1 MNLLPTYITQTY
13 TLGGKPIELTIYSYD
28 PQHELEEVKM
38 IADSLTI
45 STTSSGKSITHGLH
59 AGQLHV
65 SLYSESD
72 RVFEALASSNDRE
85 VYCTLKRDG
94 KVVWRGMLDGEQWH
108 EPYSY
113 RDGYATD
120 LVFSDFGVLGRTRLS
135 DACGERTVYT
145 IKGFVQ
151 KCLDAIYPNNTGQ
164 LTVRTTTA
172 TYSKIASL
180 IQTDVAD
187 YDYLE
192 YCTGESL
199 LSRGFREAVS
209 SLPSDMQSVSTGN
222 ICDAIIDLSHWHS
235 DKDRPED
242 ETDVQSV
249 LEDVLKALNLHLWQT
264 TTGDYTLADH
274 ETLASDP
281 QYSRLEARGDDATIE
296 TTETYNR
303 LTLTIDTD
311 IETDLDKPDM
321 TSIEGS
327 YIRLID
333 INDKVSDVVATQI
346 KRLGR
351 LSKPI
356 SLSDGTDRSNY
367 AYESTG
373 GSISVSDKGV
383 AVACHPFDLLHQKEM
398 TDQTKN
404 MWVAIDSPKDLKDS
418 FIQSAFD
425 TAFAP
430 WNSVKDFTPNPTYAP
445 IWTEEFNL
453 PQIDLS
459 TAGEY
464 FIALSLDLLLD
475 NGYNPYQRDPDLA
488 ASRAVTNTF
497 KPNFRKP
504 YDRHKKYI
512 IGVRDLYLEAEI
524 TCGDWKLANC
534 YVGKG
539 LYSPQLMTDNDDDYF
554 EFQTYWVS
562 KTNQDFQLYIPYAG
576 VKYGSWCKPVRNY
589 SIQPAGALSFLK
601 KEPRATHNDTLTLP
615 LPPITNA
622 PIRVSVSGRFFHL
635 DGAIVSSAGILPSTN
650 GVISTKKDTIVTE
663 RRAMDTFVSKMSN
676 LVSYFLLRNMKLEL
690 VRRDEKDEKSE
701 ELVLAS
707 TLNDKAFE
715 YRKEDLALST
725 EPVLPSISKSLLRTL
740 EERERNSWLA
750 NLWQKA
756 SGQKLRPIVTL
767 PPIRGKLTCGAFTG
781 TLEELYIAEQYTH
794 YATRRNRISG
804 SYAPPERITIRHE
817 NKQFL
822 ITQSD
827 WSVLSDTTQLTMEEI
842 KPIDYSAKYIER
854 TK

>member
-1 MNLLPTYITQTY
+1 MSLLPTYITQTY

-38 IADSLTI
+38 IADSLVI
-45 STTSSGKSITHGLH
+45 STTTSGKSITHGLH

-65 SLYSESD
+65 SLYSERD
-72 RVFEALASSNDRE
+72 RIFEELASSNDRE

-151 KCLDAIYPNNTGQ
+151 KCLDAIYPSNQGKLIIRTKTSTHNRLAS
-164 LTVRTTTA
+164 LTQPLQID
-172 TYSKIASL
+172 YSKVEL
-180 IQTDVAD
+180 ISSS
-187 YDYLE
+187 
-192 YCTGESL
+192 GL
-199 LSRGFREAVS
+199 LSRVSREEIS
-209 SLPSDMQSVSTGN
+209 RLPSDMQYISTGN
-222 ICDAIIDLSHWHS
+222 ICDSIIDLSHWHS

-242 ETDVQSV
+242 EPDVMSI

-274 ETLASDP
+274 ETLASDT
-281 QYSRLEARGDDATIE
+281 QYSKLEARGDDATIE

-303 LTLTIDTD
+303 LTVSVDTD
-311 IETDLDKPDM
+311 LETELDDIDM
-321 TSIEGS
+321 TSINGS
-327 YIRLID
+327 DIHLID
-333 INDKVSDVVATQI
+333 INDKVTPVTACTITHSAT
-346 KRLGR
+346 
-351 LSKPI
+351 
-356 SLSDGTDRSNY
+356 LSDPTNLSSGEPRCSNY
-367 AYESTG
+367 AFKTKS
-373 GSISVSDKGV
+373 GSISTNERGV
-383 AVACHPFDLLHQKEM
+383 AVVCNPFTVPYDLGQGPEDFWKLTSGYPQ
-398 TDQTKN
+398 
-404 MWVAIDSPKDLKDS
+404 VAD
-418 FIQSAFD
+418 
-425 TAFAP
+425 FAP
-430 WNSVKDFTPNPTYAP
+430 ASTFTP
-445 IWTEEFNL
+445 IWTEEFYL
-453 PQIDLS
+453 PQIDLT
-459 TAGEY
+459 TASEY
-464 FIALSLDLLLD
+464 FIALSLEMLID
-475 NGYNPYQRDPDLA
+475 NGYNPYQRDPKFEAPRSAISNISSDGFA
-488 ASRAVTNTF
+488 IER
-497 KPNFRKP
+497 FRKRA
-504 YDRHKKYI
+504 DKTQ
-512 IGVRDLYLEAEI
+512 GVKQLLLEAEV
-524 TCGDWKLANC
+524 TCGNYKLVNVWDSI
-534 YVGKG
+534 YNPDGKSDG
-539 LYSPQLMTDNDDDYF
+539 DSF
-554 EFQTYWVS
+554 AFQTRWVEKDNS
-562 KTNQDFQLYIPYAG
+562 SEHLYIPYLDI
-576 VKYGSWCKPVRNY
+576 KYGAWRKPTRNY
-589 SIQPAGALSFLK
+589 FWQRALMIPQELPSLLTPL
-601 KEPRATHNDTLTLP
+601 PRATHNDTITLP
-615 LPPITNA
+615 IPPVTNV
-622 PIRVSVSGRFFHL
+622 PIRVALSGRFKQLSGHNK
-635 DGAIVSSAGILPSTN
+635 DGSVAITETSHNDSTKNAIAIVYSLA
-650 GVISTKKDTIVTE
+650 
-663 RRAMDTFVSKMSN
+663 N

-690 VRRDEKDEKSE
+690 VRRDEKEEKGE

-707 TLNDKAFE
+707 TLNEKAFE

-725 EPVLPSISKSLLRTL
+725 EPALPSISKSLLRTL

-756 SGQKLRPIVTL
+756 SGKKLSPIVTL

>member
-13 TLGGKPIELTIYSYD
+13 TLGGEPIELTIYSYD
-28 PQHELEEVKM
+28 QQHELEEVKM
-38 IADSLTI
+38 IADSLVV
-45 STTSSGKSITHGLH
+45 STTTSGKSITHGLH

-65 SLYSESD
+65 SLYSERD
-72 RVFEALASSNDRE
+72 RIFEELASSNDRE
-85 VYCTLKRDG
+85 VYCTLKRDA

-151 KCLDAIYPNNTGQ
+151 KCLDAIYPSNQGKLIIRTKTSTHNLLAS
-164 LTVRTTTA
+164 LTQPLQID
-172 TYSKIASL
+172 YSKVEL
-180 IQTDVAD
+180 ISSS
-187 YDYLE
+187 
-192 YCTGESL
+192 GL
-199 LSRGFREAVS
+199 LSRVSREEIS
-209 SLPSDMQSVSTGN
+209 RLPSDMQSVSTGN
-222 ICDAIIDLSHWHS
+222 ICDAIIDLSHWHN
-235 DKDRPED
+235 DRDRPED
-242 ETDVQSV
+242 EPDVMSI
-249 LEDVLKALNLHLWQT
+249 LEDVLKALNMHLWQT

-281 QYSRLEARGDDATIE
+281 QYSKLEARGDDATIE

-321 TSIEGS
+321 TSIEGNN
-327 YIRLID
+327 INLID

-346 KRLGR
+346 MRLGR

-367 AYESTG
+367 AYHSTG

-398 TDQTKN
+398 SEQTKN

-497 KPNFRKP
+497 KPNFRKM

-512 IGVRDLYLEAEI
+512 SGVRDLYLEAEI

-539 LYSPQLMTDNDDDYF
+539 LYSPQLMVDNDDDEF
-554 EFQTYWVS
+554 EFQTDWVS

-576 VKYGSWCKPVRNY
+576 IKYGSWCKPVRNY

-690 VRRDEKDEKSE
+690 VRRDEKEEKGE

-707 TLNDKAFE
+707 TLNEKAFE

-725 EPVLPSISKSLLRTL
+725 EPALPSISKSLLRTL
-740 EERERNSWLA
+740 REEERKGWLTS
-750 NLWQKA
+750 LWEKA
-756 SGQKLRPIVTL
+756 SGKKLSPIVTL
-767 PPIRGKLTCGAFTG
+767 PPIRGKLTCGAFRG

-804 SYAPPERITIRHE
+804 SYAPTERITIRHE

-854 TK
+854 TQ

>member
-1 MNLLPTYITQTY
+1 MKLLPTYITQTY

-65 SLYSESD
+65 SLYSERD
-72 RVFEALASSNDRE
+72 RIFEELASSNDRE

-120 LVFSDFGVLGRTRLS
+120 LVFSDFGVLGRTRLT

-151 KCLDAIYPNNTGQ
+151 KCIDAIYPNNTGQ

-172 TYSKIASL
+172 THNKIASL
-180 IQTDVAD
+180 IQQF
-187 YDYLE
+187 YINSQELE
-192 YCTGESL
+192 YAISLGSLSGVIRESI
-199 LSRGFREAVS
+199 S

-222 ICDAIIDLSHWHS
+222 ICDAIIDLSHWHN
-235 DKDRPED
+235 DRDRPED
-242 ETDVQSV
+242 EPDVMSI

-281 QYSRLEARGDDATIE
+281 QYSKLEARGDDATIE

-303 LTLTIDTD
+303 LTVSVDTD
-311 IETDLDKPDM
+311 LETELDDIDM
-321 TSIEGS
+321 TSTEGS
-327 YIRLID
+327 DIRLID
-333 INDKVSDVVATQI
+333 INDKVSDVTACTI
-346 KRLGR
+346 RHLAR
-351 LSKPI
+351 LSNPI
-356 SLSDGTDRSNY
+356 SLSNGTDRSNY
-367 AYESTG
+367 AYNSTG
-373 GSISVSDKGV
+373 GSIAVSDKGV
-383 AVACHPFDLLHQKEM
+383 AVACRPFDLLHQKEM
-398 TDQTKN
+398 TEQTKN

-430 WNSVKDFTPNPTYAP
+430 WNDVKDFTPNPTYTP

-459 TAGEY
+459 IASEY

-497 KPNFRKP
+497 KPNFRKM

-512 IGVRDLYLEAEI
+512 SGVRDLYLEAEI
-524 TCGDWKLANC
+524 TCGDYKLANC

-539 LYSPQLMTDNDDDYF
+539 LYSPKLMDDNDDDEF
-554 EFQTYWVS
+554 EFQTYWVG
-562 KTNQDFQLYIPYAG
+562 KTDQEYKLYIPYAG
-576 VKYGSWCKPVRNY
+576 IKYGSWCKPVRNY
-589 SIQPAGALSFLK
+589 SIQPAGPLSFLK

-615 LPPITNA
+615 LPPVTNA
-622 PIRVSVSGRFFHL
+622 PIHVSVSGRFFHL
-635 DGAIVSSAGILPSTN
+635 DGAIVSYAGILPSTN

-676 LVSYFLLRNMKLEL
+676 LVSYFFLRNMKLEL
-690 VRRDEKDEKSE
+690 VRRDEKEEKGE

-707 TLNDKAFE
+707 TLNEKAFE

-725 EPVLPSISKSLLRTL
+725 EPALPSISKSLLRTL
-740 EERERNSWLA
+740 REEERTGWLA

-756 SGQKLRPIVTL
+756 SGKKLSPIVTL

-827 WSVLSDTTQLTMEEI
+827 WSVLSDTTQITMEEI